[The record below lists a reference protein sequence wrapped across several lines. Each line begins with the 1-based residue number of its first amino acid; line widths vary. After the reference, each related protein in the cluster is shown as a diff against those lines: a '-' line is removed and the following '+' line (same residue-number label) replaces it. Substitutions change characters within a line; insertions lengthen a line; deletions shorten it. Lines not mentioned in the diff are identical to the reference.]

1 MAKLKKEELLNCIRA
16 VIGEENTSDE
26 ALKLIEDVSDTIDS
40 YSSTQNEDWEKKY
53 HELDQEWRTKYRD
66 RFFSATPEETQD
78 MQTVEEPQKE
88 EPLTYEALLEK
99 LG

>member
-1 MAKLKKEELLNCIRA
+1 MKIMAKLNKEELLNSIRA

-40 YSSTQNEDWEKKY
+40 QSEDWEKKY

-66 RFFSATPEETQD
+66 RFFSATPEDTQD
-78 MQTVEEPQKE
+78 MQVIEEPQKE